1 MSHETEDTHERGAAG
16 PERETPAGSEGDA
29 TGSERDAAGSVRGAT
44 KRGVAG
50 SECGVAGSECGVAG
64 SERDAAAAKRALL
77 GRVDGPADL
86 RGLSEEEL
94 QTLAQEVREHI
105 IETVGEIGGHF
116 GANLG
121 TCELAVALH
130 SLLGSPRDKIL
141 WDVGHQAYPHKILT
155 GRRDALHTI
164 RQYGGLAPFC
174 SREESAHDIIGAGH
188 ASTSV
193 GYAVGIKEG
202 MRHMRGAA
210 SWPAAGAAGV
220 GETPADVVGEA
231 GEGKVVA
238 VIGDGAMTG
247 GVAFEAIG
255 QAGGLGTPI
264 VVVLNDNGMSIA
276 PNVGALSR
284 YFNRVRLNPKLWHV
298 REGVEGGLARLPGGI
313 GSAFERLGPQ
323 LKESIKAFW
332 APGLW
337 WEELDWAYMGVID
350 GHDVRALRKALRE
363 ALAAERPVVVHIAT
377 VKGKGFAPAEDGGLE
392 GMEKWHA
399 AKPKSIVDGIP
410 TRPSPAR
417 QPAATAASASGA
429 AVAAPA
435 PAPQYTQVFGEA
447 LVKECERDSRVVGI
461 TAAMNSGTGLN
472 ILQKALPERYF
483 DVGIAEQQAILFAA
497 GLSLEGCKPV
507 AAIYSTFLQRAY
519 DQIVHDV
526 CLQRLNVVFAMD
538 RAGLVGDDGPT
549 HHGAFDV
556 AYMRCLPNVVLMA
569 PRDEA
574 MLVHMLRTALVF
586 DGPIALRYPRGE
598 GAGVALPG
606 EPHAIAIGT
615 GEILRE
621 AGVGHPAARGRR
633 VALIGYGSGVGK
645 ALEAADLLAEHEL
658 AVTVADA
665 RFAKPIDA
673 GLMAQ
678 LAAEHDLLVTVE
690 EGVLAGGFGSAV
702 WETLSDAGVSAPRIM
717 RVGLPDRYVT
727 HGKPALLHE
736 EIGFTG
742 ERIAERVAA
751 AILDRDSATV
761 GA

>member
-1 MSHETEDTHERGAAG
+1 MSPPSRPHPMLDRI
-16 PERETPAGSEGDA
+16 
-29 TGSERDAAGSVRGAT
+29 
-44 KRGVAG
+44 
-50 SECGVAGSECGVAG
+50 
-64 SERDAAAAKRALL
+64 
-77 GRVDGPADL
+77 DGPAAL
-86 RGLSEEEL
+86 KGLSAEEL
-94 QTLAQEVREHI
+94 ARLAQEVREHI
-105 IETVGEIGGHF
+105 IDTVGEIGGHF

-130 SLLGSPRDKIL
+130 SLLESPRDKIL

-155 GRRDALHTI
+155 GRSQRLQTI

-174 SREESAHDIIGAGH
+174 SREESEHDVMGAGH

-202 MRHMRGAA
+202 MRLLAKSR
-210 SWPAAGAAGV
+210 
-220 GETPADVVGEA
+220 ADGEA
-231 GEGKVVA
+231 DGADGRVVA

-255 QAGGLGTPI
+255 QAGGAGTPI

-276 PNVGALSR
+276 PNVGALSK
-284 YFNRVRLNPKLWHV
+284 YFNRVRLNPKLWHA
-298 REGVEGGLARLPGGI
+298 RTGVEDGLTKLPGALGT
-313 GSAFERLGPQ
+313 AFERLGPQ

-337 WEELDWAYMGVID
+337 WEELNWAYIGVVD
-350 GHDVRALRKALRE
+350 GHDVRALREAIGE
-363 ALAAERPVVVHIAT
+363 ALAAQRPVVVHIAT
-377 VKGKGFAPAEDGGLE
+377 VKGKGFAPAEEGGLE

-399 AKPKSIVDGIP
+399 AKPKSIANG
-410 TRPSPAR
+410 
-417 QPAATAASASGA
+417 
-429 AVAAPA
+429 APA
-435 PAPQYTQVFGEA
+435 PSKPAPKSAVAPPPQYTQVFGEA
-447 LVKECERDSRVVGI
+447 LVRECRRDPRVVGI

-472 ILQKALPERYF
+472 ILQEAMPERYF

-497 GLSLEGCKPV
+497 GLALQGAKPV
-507 AAIYSTFLQRAY
+507 AAIYSTFLQRAF

-556 AYMRCLPNVVLMA
+556 AYLRCLPNMVLMA

-574 MLVHMLRTALVF
+574 MLVHMLHTALRYD

-598 GAGVALPG
+598 GVGVQLPS
-606 EPHAIAIGT
+606 EPRVLPIGR

-621 AGVGHPAARGRR
+621 AGPADLVANRSTHPR

-645 ALEAADLLAEHEL
+645 ALQAADLLA
-658 AVTVADA
+658 ANGIAATVADA

-678 LAAEHDLLVTVE
+678 LAAEHNLLVTVE

-702 WETLSDAGVSAPRIM
+702 WETLSEAGTATARIL

-736 EIGFTG
+736 EVGFTG
-742 ERIAERVAA
+742 ERIAERVEA
-751 AILDRDSATV
+751 AILARESAPIL
-761 GA
+761 

>member
-1 MSHETEDTHERGAAG
+1 MSRKIKPKGDGTEGNAA
-16 PERETPAGSEGDA
+16 PH
-29 TGSERDAAGSVRGAT
+29 
-44 KRGVAG
+44 
-50 SECGVAGSECGVAG
+50 
-64 SERDAAAAKRALL
+64 AAAEARLL
-77 GRVDGPADL
+77 DRIDGPQDL
-86 RGLSEEEL
+86 HELSEQQLAE
-94 QTLAQEVREHI
+94 LAQEVRKHI
-105 IETVGEIGGHF
+105 IDTVGEIGGHF

-130 SLLGSPRDKIL
+130 SLLESPKDKIL

-155 GRRDALHTI
+155 GRRDRLGTI

-174 SREESAHDIIGAGH
+174 SIEESAHDIMGAGH
-188 ASTSV
+188 ASTSI

-202 MRHMRGAA
+202 MRHKHGAA
-210 SWPAAGAAGV
+210 
-220 GETPADVVGEA
+220 D
-231 GEGKVVA
+231 GKVVA

-255 QAGGLGTPI
+255 QAGGLGTPL

-284 YFNRVRLNPKLWHV
+284 YFNRVRLNPKLWHA
-298 REGVEGGLARLPGGI
+298 RAGVEGGLTRLPGGI

-337 WEELDWAYMGVID
+337 WEELDWAYMGVVD
-350 GHDVRALRKALRE
+350 GHDVRALREALRE

-399 AKPKSIVDGIP
+399 AKPKSIINGL
-410 TRPSPAR
+410 PAR
-417 QPAATAASASGA
+417 VSTAAGKPATKSAK
-429 AVAAPA
+429 VTP
-435 PAPQYTQVFGEA
+435 PQYTQVFGEA
-447 LVKECERDSRVVGI
+447 LVRECKRDERVVGI
-461 TAAMNSGTGLN
+461 TAAMNSGTGLS
-472 ILQKALPERYF
+472 ILQKAMPERYF

-497 GLSLEGCKPV
+497 GLALEGIKPV

-526 CLQRLNVVFAMD
+526 CLQKLNVVFAMD

-549 HHGAFDV
+549 HHGAFDI
-556 AYMRCLPNVVLMA
+556 AYLRCLPNMVLMA

-574 MLVHMLRTALVF
+574 MLVHMLRTALSYD

-598 GAGVALPG
+598 GTGARLPSQ
-606 EPHAIAIGT
+606 ARAMSIGT

-621 AGVGHPAARGRR
+621 GGAVGTAGKR

-645 ALEAADLLAEHEL
+645 ALDAAEQLAASEI

-702 WETLSDAGVSAPRIM
+702 WETLNEAGATPRIL

-736 EIGFTG
+736 EVGYTAK
-742 ERIAERVAA
+742 RIAERVTTALSDRQA
-751 AILDRDSATV
+751 TARGAGSAIV